1 MAQFSRYSEVIVDL
15 TDRGH
20 GRRKALVSEVYGSN
34 KLHDYLVK
42 FPDGSETRRVR
53 VHEGQVSEYTPDSS
67 TQDSQRADE
76 LASS

>member
-1 MAQFSRYSEVIVDL
+1 VAQFSRYEQVIVDL

-42 FPDGSETRRVR
+42 FPDGDDVRRVR
-53 VHEGQVSEYTPDSS
+53 VREEQVSEYDPDSS
-67 TQDSQRADE
+67 Q
-76 LASS
+76 